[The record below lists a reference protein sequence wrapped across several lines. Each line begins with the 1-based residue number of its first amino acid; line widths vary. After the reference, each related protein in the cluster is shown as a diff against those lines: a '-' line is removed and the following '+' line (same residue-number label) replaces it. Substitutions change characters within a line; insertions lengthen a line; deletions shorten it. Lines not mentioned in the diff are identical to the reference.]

1 MPPKKMGR
9 PPSAN
14 PKRDT
19 LRTRVDAD
27 TVRKLNDCIRT
38 LNMNRSDV
46 VRKGIDMVRDS
57 LDK

>member
-9 PPSAN
+9 PPSSN

-57 LDK
+57 LEK